1 MLQVITAAE
10 FHPQQCNTFAY
21 SSSKGAVRLVDMRSG
36 ALLEGRTKPF
46 VCQEQ
51 LVRPCPCLWG
61 SVGRADALWACL
73 AAAVSQSRLA
83 ECAGWDLFL
92 GCAQSCMGMD
102 SS

>member
-1 MLQVITAAE
+1 MANSSLHGSSCNLPDVAAVLQVITAAE

-51 LVRPCPCLWG
+51 LVRTCLCFCCG
-61 SVGRADALWACL
+61 
-73 AAAVSQSRLA
+73 
-83 ECAGWDLFL
+83 
-92 GCAQSCMGMD
+92 
-102 SS
+102 